1 MSSRIARVID
11 RALEASIVGSF
22 TNIGSS
28 VRSHLDHWENPAS
41 LEGRIVVLTGATSG
55 IGRAAATM
63 LVNLGAELH
72 IVGRSADKVHSTVDA
87 LNGLGHHEVTGH
99 LADLALLHD
108 TARLEQTLHE
118 TLPRID
124 VLIHNAGA
132 LLTDFTATTEGIETT
147 VVVHLLSPILLTERL
162 MDCLSASSVGRVIVM
177 TSGGMYTERFD
188 VERLEMTPSSYRG
201 TVAYARA
208 KRAQTVWVT
217 GANARFGDRVAF
229 HLVHPGW
236 TNTPGVDAALP
247 GFATV
252 TRPFLRSPAAGAADL
267 VWLAST
273 PPQVPAGGQ
282 LWLDRQP
289 RPLHR
294 LQRTRL
300 STPEEAS
307 TYDDLMAFAHTRIA
321 TALRDQ
327 S

>member
-147 VVVHLLSPILLTERL
+147 VVTPPAAAARLAEVSVSRCSAPGSPTKARR
-162 MDCLSASSVGRVIVM
+162 STRPGASVRPRPSI
-177 TSGGMYTERFD
+177 TNAPSGGADASIARPHAW
-188 VERLEMTPSSYRG
+188 MTPFS
-201 TVAYARA
+201 T
-208 KRAQTVWVT
+208 
-217 GANARFGDRVAF
+217 
-229 HLVHPGW
+229 
-236 TNTPGVDAALP
+236 
-247 GFATV
+247 
-252 TRPFLRSPAAGAADL
+252 
-267 VWLAST
+267 ASD
-273 PPQVPAGGQ
+273 P
-282 LWLDRQP
+282 
-289 RPLHR
+289 
-294 LQRTRL
+294 
-300 STPEEAS
+300 
-307 TYDDLMAFAHTRIA
+307 
-321 TALRDQ
+321 
-327 S
+327 

>member
-1 MSSRIARVID
+1 MSSRIARFVD
-11 RALEASIVGSF
+11 RALEATVVGSF
-22 TNIGSS
+22 TNIGSG
-28 VRSHLDHWENPAS
+28 VRSHLDHWDDPAS

-72 IVGRSADKVHSTVDA
+72 VVGRSPEKVRTTVQE
-87 LNGLGHHEVTGH
+87 LNALGHHPVTGH

-108 TARLEQTLHE
+108 TARLARTLHE
-118 TLPRID
+118 ALPRID

-147 VVVHLLSPILLTERL
+147 VAVHLLSPILLTERL
-162 MDCLSASSVGRVIVM
+162 MDCLSASPVGRVIVM

-188 VERLEMTPSSYRG
+188 VERLEMGPSSYRG

-236 TNTPGVDAALP
+236 TNTPGVNAALP

-273 PPQVPAGGQ
+273 PPKVPDGGQ

-300 STPEEAS
+300 SAPDDAPS
-307 TYDDLMAFAHTRIA
+307 FDDLMAFARTHIA
-321 TALRDQ
+321 TVLGDH

>member
-1 MSSRIARVID
+1 
-11 RALEASIVGSF
+11 
-22 TNIGSS
+22 
-28 VRSHLDHWENPAS
+28 
-41 LEGRIVVLTGATSG
+41 
-55 IGRAAATM
+55 
-63 LVNLGAELH
+63 
-72 IVGRSADKVHSTVDA
+72 
-87 LNGLGHHEVTGH
+87 
-99 LADLALLHD
+99 
-108 TARLEQTLHE
+108 
-118 TLPRID
+118 
-124 VLIHNAGA
+124 
-132 LLTDFTATTEGIETT
+132 
-147 VVVHLLSPILLTERL
+147 
-162 MDCLSASSVGRVIVM
+162 
-177 TSGGMYTERFD
+177 
-188 VERLEMTPSSYRG
+188 MTPSSYRG

-307 TYDDLMAFAHTRIA
+307 SYDDLMAFAHTRIA